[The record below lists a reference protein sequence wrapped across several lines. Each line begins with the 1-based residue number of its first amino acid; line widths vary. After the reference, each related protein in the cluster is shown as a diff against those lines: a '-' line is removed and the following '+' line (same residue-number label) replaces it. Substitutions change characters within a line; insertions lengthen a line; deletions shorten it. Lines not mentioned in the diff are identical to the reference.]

1 MGLGLWK
8 QENWSKT
15 EWNEWRE
22 WYCDKVYCIVLYC
35 IVEVRI
41 SISIGIGI
49 GIRIGVIGFVRR
61 DAHEF
66 CGKKK
71 KN

>member
-1 MGLGLWK
+1 
-8 QENWSKT
+8 
-15 EWNEWRE
+15 
-22 WYCDKVYCIVLYC
+22 VYCIVLYC